1 MPRVAAFPTV
11 PVSVLLLVGLIL
23 PVFVGANPRAQTEA
37 AKTPA
42 PGLMLTLET
51 VEAPGIDIRP
61 YFTAVA
67 AILRHSWP
75 SKMQANLITHGEK
88 GIVFV
93 RAVIL
98 RNGLLQQGSPIL
110 EIPSQ
115 VPKLNDASLAT
126 VSASTPLDP
135 LPENYKGEKL
145 ELRIVFRYAYLPDA
159 PFKGLYESAQRAVA
173 NQNYTSAAQLLE
185 MLVAQDPDYTNAWNY
200 LGWVYNRLHKYDKA
214 EDSLKKAIEVN
225 PRDLFAYN
233 NLGQGYAYQKRYEE
247 AIPQY
252 LKQLNINKNDRYAHA
267 NLGRVYLELKQYDKA
282 ISALKAAATAD
293 PKEPSVFYN
302 LGRAYAKNSQTEE
315 AKEAFKKSVD
325 LEPVPMRFN
334 NVAYQ
339 MAVLNVDL
347 HTAQHYAE
355 TGLAALM
362 SKMRNVSLEQIG
374 VDDSRMTTWISYLW
388 ATLGWILFE
397 EGRVPEAEKYIK
409 SAWLLRSHGEIG
421 YNLGRVYEAQGR
433 RDDAI
438 RTYELSLSASEP
450 YAEARQ
456 RLALLLGGDI
466 EIDHRVE
473 ERRSQLT
480 DIRTISIPN
489 THDAD
494 GVAEF
499 WILLSP
505 GPKVLGTKFITGD
518 EVLRPFT
525 KELEAAAYPDTF
537 PEATEVR
544 LLRRGRLACVR
555 GANTPCR
562 LLLASAETV
571 RTEE

>member
-1 MPRVAAFPTV
+1 M
-11 PVSVLLLVGLIL
+11 
-23 PVFVGANPRAQTEA
+23 
-37 AKTPA
+37 
-42 PGLMLTLET
+42 
-51 VEAPGIDIRP
+51 
-61 YFTAVA
+61 
-67 AILRHSWP
+67 
-75 SKMQANLITHGEK
+75 
-88 GIVFV
+88 

-98 RNGLLQQGSPIL
+98 HSGLLQQGSPVL
-110 EIPSQ
+110 ENPSQ
-115 VPKLNDASLAT
+115 MPKLNDASLAT
-126 VSASTPLDP
+126 VSASAPFDP

-159 PFKGLYESAQRAVA
+159 PFKELYESAQRAVA

-185 MLVAQDPDYTNAWNY
+185 TLVAQDPDYTNAWNY
-200 LGWVYNRLHKYDKA
+200 LGWIYNRLRKYDKA

-225 PRDLFAYN
+225 PRDLLAYN
-233 NLGQGYAYQKRYEE
+233 NLGQAYAYQKRYDE

-252 LKQLNINKNDRYAHA
+252 LKQLDIKKKDRYANA

-282 ISALKAAATAD
+282 ISALEAAETAD
-293 PKEPSVFYN
+293 PKEPAVFYN
-302 LGRAYAKNSQTEE
+302 LGRAYAKNTQTDK

-347 HTAQHYAE
+347 HTAKHYAE
-355 TGLAALM
+355 TGLAALV
-362 SKMRNVSLEQIG
+362 SKMRNVSLEQVG
-374 VDDSRMTTWISYLW
+374 VDDGRMTTWISYLW
-388 ATLGWILFE
+388 GTLGWILFE

-456 RLALLLGGDI
+456 RLALLLGGDS

-555 GANTPCR
+555 GATTPCR

>member
-1 MPRVAAFPTV
+1 MPSVAAFPTV
-11 PVSVLLLVGLIL
+11 PVSVLLVAGLIV
-23 PVFVGANPRAQTEA
+23 PVFAGANPRAQTEA
-37 AKTPA
+37 AKTPE
-42 PGLMLTLET
+42 PGFMLTLGP

-67 AILRHSWP
+67 AVLRHSWP
-75 SKMQANLITHGEK
+75 SKIQAILITRGDK

-93 RAVIL
+93 RAVSL
-98 RNGLLQQGSPIL
+98 RSGSLQQGSPIL

-115 VPKLNDASLAT
+115 MAKLNDASLAT
-126 VSASTPLDP
+126 VSASAPFDP

-159 PFKGLYESAQRAVA
+159 PFKELYESAQRAVA

-185 MLVAQDPDYTNAWNY
+185 TLVAQDPDYTNAWNY
-200 LGWVYNRLHKYDKA
+200 LGWIYNRLRKYDKA
-214 EDSLKKAIEVN
+214 EDSL
-225 PRDLFAYN
+225 
-233 NLGQGYAYQKRYEE
+233 
-247 AIPQY
+247 
-252 LKQLNINKNDRYAHA
+252 
-267 NLGRVYLELKQYDKA
+267 
-282 ISALKAAATAD
+282 
-293 PKEPSVFYN
+293 
-302 LGRAYAKNSQTEE
+302 
-315 AKEAFKKSVD
+315 KEAFKKSVD

-355 TGLAALM
+355 TGLAALV
-362 SKMRNVSLEQIG
+362 SKMRNVSLEQVG
-374 VDDSRMTTWISYLW
+374 VDDGRMTTWISYLW
-388 ATLGWILFE
+388 GTLGWILFE

-438 RTYELSLSASEP
+438 RTYELSLSISEP

-456 RLALLLGGDI
+456 RLALLLGGDG
-466 EIDHRVE
+466 EIDHRVD

-489 THDAD
+489 TRDAD

-505 GPKVLGTKFITGD
+505 GPKVLGTKFIAGD

-544 LLRRGRLACVR
+544 LLRRGRLACIC
-555 GANTPCR
+555 GASTPCR
-562 LLLASAETV
+562 LLLSSAESV
-571 RTEE
+571 RTEDSDRPLLLV